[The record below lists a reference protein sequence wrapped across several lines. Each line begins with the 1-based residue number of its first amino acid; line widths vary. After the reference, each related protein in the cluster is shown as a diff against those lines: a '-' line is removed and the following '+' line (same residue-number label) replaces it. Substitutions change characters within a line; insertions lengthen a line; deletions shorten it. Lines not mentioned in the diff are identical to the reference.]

1 MDQLSNQEGE
11 EGTRVKSGGGSSG
24 GGGEAS
30 GQTQSHPR
38 PNKPVVED
46 RALQAVLAARRRS
59 LENAGKAEPVGGR
72 LRGSVRVLVDDGLC
86 RMNESRIWKPS

>member
-11 EGTRVKSGGGSSG
+11 EGARVKSGGGSSG
-24 GGGEAS
+24 GEAS
-30 GQTQSHPR
+30 AQTQSHPR

-72 LRGSVRVLVDDGLC
+72 LQGCVSVGGWFVSD
-86 RMNESRIWKPS
+86 E

>member
-11 EGTRVKSGGGSSG
+11 EGARVKSGGGSSG
-24 GGGEAS
+24 GGGGEVS
-30 GQTQSHPR
+30 SQTPSYPR
-38 PNKPVVED
+38 PNKPPVED

-72 LRGSVRVLVDDGLC
+72 L
-86 RMNESRIWKPS
+86 